1 MAKHKPASTCM
12 SSVHLYSG
20 GCHSCV
26 HLYSDC
32 TYSVHHLTLQLTIGR
47 QIENY
52 RLIGLLTIC
61 GELKVLQNFNNVT
74 SDDKYVKDS
83 IQYKQITDVF

>member
-12 SSVHLYSG
+12 SSVHLYTS

-26 HLYSDC
+26 HLYTNC
-32 TYSVHHLTLQLTIGR
+32 TTRCTPPYTSVDHWASNRKL
-47 QIENY
+47 
-52 RLIGLLTIC
+52 LIGLLTIC

-74 SDDKYVKDS
+74 SDDKHVKDS